1 MFQVGSEFSPLA
13 RGIGIFSSSAV
24 VALQLFYAVAL
35 FIGFRQL
42 DSENQQVADPIF
54 TLLEFLIILMMPIM
68 VTLMASV
75 HAWTAAQKRLLSL
88 TSLLFMSMAATIT
101 CTVHFLILTLSR
113 QPEFSSLPEVVLLFS
128 FTWPSFAYSLDIL
141 AWDFFFALSMLF
153 AAPVFADGQLARWI
167 RALMTISGIL
177 ALAGL
182 TGAAVGD
189 MQLRNIGI
197 LGYLVVFLVV
207 AALLGVLFYQT
218 KPVVNGA

>member
-1 MFQVGSEFSPLA
+1 
-13 RGIGIFSSSAV
+13 
-24 VALQLFYAVAL
+24 
-35 FIGFRQL
+35 
-42 DSENQQVADPIF
+42 
-54 TLLEFLIILMMPIM
+54 
-68 VTLMASV
+68 
-75 HAWTAAQKRLLSL
+75 
-88 TSLLFMSMAATIT
+88 
-101 CTVHFLILTLSR
+101 
-113 QPEFSSLPEVVLLFS
+113 VVLLFS